1 MDATLVKL
9 AVVGVIGA
17 HGIGH
22 LLGWVPAWG
31 IARFEGMSSDSW
43 VLTATVG
50 DGAARAAAGLL
61 FIVPTVGFAAGA
73 AALLLG
79 QPWWRQAVV
88 GSVVVS
94 LAAIA
99 LYPHAFPASSTVG
112 AVAVDLILLYAILG
126 AGWGAVTAAA

>member
-31 IARFEGMSSDSW
+31 IARFEGMSSESW

-50 DGAARAAAGLL
+50 EGAARTVAGLL
-61 FIVPTVGFAAGA
+61 FIVPTVGFVAAA

-88 GSVVVS
+88 GSAVVS

-126 AGWGAVTAAA
+126 AGWGADAAAA